1 MGISRLKYSRLR
13 LTKVERGGF
22 FMLLLLMFSLIIL
35 ETRPSSTDLGMVELN
50 SEEVQ
55 AWLLTYDSLESAQ
68 RKRRNKIFPFNPNF
82 ISPAK
87 ADRLGLTAEEFR
99 RFQEFRSSGNWIN
112 TTEDFQR
119 VTGVSQIWM
128 KQYASL
134 FKFPDFL
141 KEKTSA
147 LQQSQNK
154 IFLSQANEQQLMR
167 IKGIGPVMARRIIRA
182 RDQWGGIGSEHELML
197 IHGLNTSLV
206 DALMRDFLYD
216 QKLITPR
223 NINKLFP
230 VDLAE
235 LPGIDFA
242 LTKRIWEF
250 VRLRQGLQ
258 SLEELHFLEEI
269 QPRLFEV
276 IQLYLYA
283 MKN

>member
-22 FMLLLLMFSLIIL
+22 FMLLLLMSCLIIL
-35 ETRPSSTDLGMVELN
+35 ETRPSSSDLGMVELN

-134 FKFPDFL
+134 FKFPDFF
-141 KEKTSA
+141 KGENFCTATVPK
-147 LQQSQNK
+147 QD
-154 IFLSQANEQQLMR
+154 IFESGQ
-167 IKGIGPVMARRIIRA
+167 
-182 RDQWGGIGSEHELML
+182 
-197 IHGLNTSLV
+197 
-206 DALMRDFLYD
+206 
-216 QKLITPR
+216 
-223 NINKLFP
+223 
-230 VDLAE
+230 
-235 LPGIDFA
+235 
-242 LTKRIWEF
+242 
-250 VRLRQGLQ
+250 
-258 SLEELHFLEEI
+258 
-269 QPRLFEV
+269 
-276 IQLYLYA
+276 
-283 MKN
+283 